1 MCDTRTADTRRPAHP
16 SRADPPRHLRVPGR
30 PQRDIGRSTW
40 IAVEAGTRDT
50 EEHTLGRVERVLG
63 WAHGTIGSIADV
75 ITPNGSV
82 ADTAPADDDWVAR
95 LIAIRDSP
103 RRSPAL
109 RTMAAAQLTQ
119 LEALLAAADAEDA
132 QRVSGDRAG

>member
-1 MCDTRTADTRRPAHP
+1 MTPEQRTLVGRHIRQERTRQGISVSQAARSA
-16 SRADPPRHLRVPGR
+16 
-30 PQRDIGRSTW
+30 DIGRSTW